1 MSVVYEVRFT
11 LADGL
16 NENISLSSE
25 VKMNNAEQNK
35 NLADI
40 ALKQQLKERN
50 DLNKKIAGGLSAGV
64 VAATKGYQTYIQV
77 RNIINTQKMVNMGI
91 RGDIL
96 AAKNMQLQTAR
107 NDAIINRINTVLNPA
122 IMGAIGGFSGG
133 GIHGAIV
140 GGIGGLGVGIYNLAK
155 DLIIENINLQ
165 SQEKAYFAD
174 QQLKSYI
181 NNIERQRLV
190 TNVGYYR
197 WL

>member
-25 VKMNNAEQNK
+25 VRMNNAEQNK
-35 NLADI
+35 NTQDEL
-40 ALKQQLKERN
+40 LKQQLKERN
-50 DLNKKIAGGLSAGV
+50 DLNKKIAGGLTTGV
-64 VAATKGYQTYIQV
+64 AMATKGYQTYLQV
-77 RNIINTQKMVNMGI
+77 RNIINTQRTVNMGI

-107 NDAIINRINTVLNPA
+107 NDAIISKISTALSPA
-122 IMGAIGGFSGG
+122 ITGAIGGFSGG
-133 GIHGAIV
+133 GVHGAVI
-140 GGIGGLGVGIYNLAK
+140 GGAIGLGVGVYNLAK

-165 SQEKAYFAD
+165 SQERAYFAD

-197 WL
+197 

>member
-35 NLADI
+35 NLADR

-107 NDAIINRINTVLNPA
+107 NDAIVSRISTVLNPA
-122 IMGAIGGFSGG
+122 IMGAIGGFAGGG
-133 GIHGAIV
+133 GIGGAVV

-155 DLIIENINLQ
+155 DLIVENINLQ

-197 WL
+197 

>member
-25 VKMNNAEQNK
+25 VKMNSAEQNK
-35 NLADI
+35 NTQDEL
-40 ALKQQLKERN
+40 LKQQLKERN
-50 DLNKKIAGGLSAGV
+50 DLNKKIAGGLTTGV
-64 VAATKGYQTYIQV
+64 AIATKGYQTYLQV
-77 RNIINTQKMVNMGI
+77 RNIINTQRTVNMGI

-107 NDAIINRINTVLNPA
+107 NDAIISKISTVLSPA
-122 IMGAIGGFSGG
+122 ITGAIGGFSGG
-133 GIHGAIV
+133 GVHGAVI
-140 GGIGGLGVGIYNLAK
+140 GGAIGLGVGVYNLAK

-165 SQEKAYFAD
+165 SQERAYFAD

-181 NNIERQRLV
+181 NNIEQQRLV

-197 WL
+197 

>member
-35 NLADI
+35 NTADK
-40 ALKQQLKERN
+40 ALKQQLKEQN
-50 DLNKKIAGGLSAGV
+50 DLNKKIAGGLTTGV
-64 VAATKGYQTYIQV
+64 TVATKGYQVYLQV
-77 RNIINTQKMVNMGI
+77 RNIINTQNMVNMGI

-96 AAKNMQLQTAR
+96 AAKNMQIQTAR
-107 NDAIINRINTVLNPA
+107 NDAIVSRISTVLNPA
-122 IMGAIGGFSGG
+122 IMGAIGGFAGGG
-133 GIHGAIV
+133 GIGGAVV
-140 GGIGGLGVGIYNLAK
+140 GGIGGLGVGVYNLAK

-165 SQEKAYFAD
+165 SQERAYFAD

-197 WL
+197 

>member
-16 NENISLSSE
+16 NENMSLSSE

-35 NLADI
+35 NTEDK

-50 DLNKKIAGGLSAGV
+50 DINKKIAGGMSAGV
-64 VAATKGYQTYIQV
+64 ASVAKGYQVYLQI
-77 RNIINTQKMVNMGI
+77 RNMINTQRTVNMGI

-96 AAKNMQLQTAR
+96 AAKNIQIDTAR
-107 NDAIINRINTVLNPA
+107 NDAIISRINTVLTPA
-122 IMGAIGGFSGG
+122 ITGAIGGFAGG
-133 GIHGAIV
+133 GGPGALVGGAI
-140 GGIGGLGVGIYNLAK
+140 GLGVGIFNLAK

-165 SQEKAYFAD
+165 SQERAFFAD

-190 TNVGYYR
+190 KTVGYYR
-197 WL
+197 

>member
-16 NENISLSSE
+16 NENMSLSSE

-35 NLADI
+35 NAEDK

-50 DLNKKIAGGLSAGV
+50 DVNKKIAGGVSAGV
-64 VAATKGYQTYIQV
+64 VAATKGYQAYIQV
-77 RNIINTQKMVNMGI
+77 RNIINTQNMVNMGI

-96 AAKNMQLQTAR
+96 AAKNIQIQTAR
-107 NDAIINRINTVLNPA
+107 NDAIISKINTVLNPA
-122 IMGAIGGFSGG
+122 ITGAIGGFSGG
-133 GIHGAIV
+133 GGVGAAV
-140 GGIGGLGVGIYNLAK
+140 GAGIGLGVGVFNLAK
-155 DLIIENINLQ
+155 DLIVENINIQ
-165 SQEKAYFAD
+165 SQERAYFAD
-174 QQLKSYI
+174 QQLKGYI

-197 WL
+197 

>member
-50 DLNKKIAGGLSAGV
+50 DLNKKIAGGLSAV
-64 VAATKGYQTYIQV
+64 VVTATKGYQTYIQV

-155 DLIIENINLQ
+155 DLIVENINLQ
-165 SQEKAYFAD
+165 SQERAYFAD

-181 NNIERQRLV
+181 NNIEQQRLV

-197 WL
+197 

>member
-35 NLADI
+35 NTEDK
-40 ALKQQLKERN
+40 ALKQQQKERN
-50 DLNKKIAGGLSAGV
+50 KLNKKIADGMSAAV
-64 VAATKGYQTYIQV
+64 VAATKGYQTYLQV
-77 RNIINTQKMVNMGI
+77 RNIINTQRTVNMGI

-96 AAKNMQLQTAR
+96 AAKNMQIQTAR
-107 NDAIINRINTVLNPA
+107 NDAIIGRINTVLNPA
-122 IMGAIGGFSGG
+122 IMGAIGGFAGG
-133 GIHGAIV
+133 GGVAGAVV
-140 GGIGGLGVGIYNLAK
+140 GGVSGLGVGVYNLTK
-155 DLIIENINLQ
+155 DLIIENINIQ
-165 SQEKAYFAD
+165 SQERAYFAD

-197 WL
+197 

>member
-35 NLADI
+35 NTADR
-40 ALKQQLKERN
+40 ALKQQLKEQN
-50 DLNKKIAGGLSAGV
+50 DLNKKIAGGLTTGV
-64 VAATKGYQTYIQV
+64 TVATKGYQVYLQV
-77 RNIINTQKMVNMGI
+77 RNIINTQNMVNMGI

-96 AAKNMQLQTAR
+96 AAKNMQIQTAR
-107 NDAIINRINTVLNPA
+107 NDAIVNRISTVLNPA
-122 IMGAIGGFSGG
+122 IMGAIGGFAGGG
-133 GIHGAIV
+133 GIGGAVV
-140 GGIGGLGVGIYNLAK
+140 GGIGGLGVGVYNLAK

-165 SQEKAYFAD
+165 SQERAYFAD

-197 WL
+197 

>member
-16 NENISLSSE
+16 NENMSLSSE

-35 NLADI
+35 NTEDI

-50 DLNKKIAGGLSAGV
+50 DVSKKIAGGVSAAVV
-64 VAATKGYQTYIQV
+64 VATKAYQTYIQI

-96 AAKNMQLQTAR
+96 AAKNIQIETAR
-107 NDAIINRINTVLNPA
+107 NDAIVGRINTALTPA
-122 IMGAIGGFSGG
+122 ITGAIGGFAGG
-133 GIHGAIV
+133 GVAGAVV
-140 GGIGGLGVGIYNLAK
+140 GGIIGLGVGVFNLTK
-155 DLIIENINLQ
+155 NLIIENINLQ
-165 SQEKAYFAD
+165 AQERAYFAD

-181 NNIERQRLV
+181 NNMERQRLV

-197 WL
+197 

>member
-16 NENISLSSE
+16 NENMSLSSE

-35 NLADI
+35 NTEDK

-50 DLNKKIAGGLSAGV
+50 DANKKIAGGVSAGV
-64 VAATKGYQTYIQV
+64 AAAAKGYQVYLQI
-77 RNIINTQKMVNMGI
+77 RNIINTQRTVNMGI

-96 AAKNMQLQTAR
+96 AAKNLQIETAR
-107 NDAIINRINTVLNPA
+107 NDAIIDRINTVLTPA
-122 IMGAIGGFSGG
+122 ITGAIGGFAGG
-133 GIHGAIV
+133 GGVGALV
-140 GGIGGLGVGIYNLAK
+140 GGTIGLGVGIFNLAK
-155 DLIIENINLQ
+155 DLIIENINIQ
-165 SQEKAYFAD
+165 SQERAYFAD

-190 TNVGYYR
+190 KTVGYYR
-197 WL
+197 